1 MLSKY
6 SEQRWFATAGDN
18 SIEIANLKRA
28 LMDHAEGPVGQKGKK
43 GCKPCKTAN
52 ASLPIYT
59 VRLDKRIPMIAR
71 YLKEIRENA
80 RVDRT
85 SRSFVR
91 YSRGRFSKRKLSI
104 HFT

>member
-43 GCKPCKTAN
+43 GCKP
-52 ASLPIYT
+52 
-59 VRLDKRIPMIAR
+59 
-71 YLKEIRENA
+71 
-80 RVDRT
+80 
-85 SRSFVR
+85 
-91 YSRGRFSKRKLSI
+91 
-104 HFT
+104 